1 MASIQRRPD
10 GQWRARYRDEQ
21 YREHTRH
28 FARRVDAQQRLDSI
42 TASVVRGDYVDPKA
56 GAVTLAEYAG
66 RWQASHVS
74 RDNTARIADN
84 ALLRQAADRGGGV
97 QTLQRGCPNLE
108 LVRSLS

>member
-28 FARRVDAQQRLDSI
+28 FPRRVDAQQWLKSI
-42 TASVVRGDYVDPKA
+42 TASVVRGDYIDPKA
-56 GAVTLAEYAG
+56 SAVTLTEYAG
-66 RWQASHVS
+66 RRQASHVS

-84 ALLRQAADRGGGV
+84 ALRRQAAYRAGGV
-97 QTLQRGCPNLE
+97 QTLQRGRPTLE
-108 LVRSLS
+108 LVRS